1 MATKSMGKNGN
12 GKMEQSKFH
21 HLFMEEIKDIYWA
34 EKALLKALPK
44 MQKAATSQELM
55 DAFEKHTEE
64 TQVHVERLEQIFE
77 QMDKRAAGKK
87 CEAMVGLIEEATQVM
102 ESTEE
107 DSMVRDAGLII
118 AAQKVE
124 HYEIASYGSLYALAK
139 QMGHTEAADL
149 LEQTLVEEKNTDQ
162 LLNELA
168 LSSINEEAA
177 AE

>member
-1 MATKSMGKNGN
+1 MATRSMGKNGN

-87 CEAMVGLIEEATQVM
+87 M
-102 ESTEE
+102 
-107 DSMVRDAGLII
+107 R
-118 AAQKVE
+118 
-124 HYEIASYGSLYALAK
+124 SYGWPY
-139 QMGHTEAADL
+139 
-149 LEQTLVEEKNTDQ
+149 
-162 LLNELA
+162 
-168 LSSINEEAA
+168 
-177 AE
+177 